1 VVLGGS
7 CNLYRVWWLLLV
19 RYKIDRWSGG
29 IYIIYMVLL
38 GMYSLDRN
46 RLAIYKVGGVGDM
59 RHLRGAGV
67 STGATLDC
75 RSVRTCFP
83 AAWGSTAKVH
93 GVARGCTKVFERN
106 GGLK

>member
-1 VVLGGS
+1 MSGS

-19 RYKIDRWSGG
+19 RYKIDRLSGG

-38 GMYSLDRN
+38 GMYSLDRS
-46 RLAIYKVGGVGDM
+46 RLAIYRVGGVGDM

-67 STGATLDC
+67 STGATLEC
-75 RSVRTCFP
+75 GPVRTHFP

>member
-1 VVLGGS
+1 MSGS
-7 CNLYRVWWLLLV
+7 CNLYRVWWLLSV

-38 GMYSLDRN
+38 GMYSLDRSQ
-46 RLAIYKVGGVGDM
+46 LAIYRVGGVGDM

-67 STGATLDC
+67 STGATLEC
-75 RSVRTCFP
+75 GSVRTRFP

>member
-1 VVLGGS
+1 MVLGGS
-7 CNLYRVWWLLLV
+7 CNLYRVWWLLV

-29 IYIIYMVLL
+29 IYMIYMVLL
-38 GMYSLDRN
+38 GMYSLDRS
-46 RLAIYKVGGVGDM
+46 RLAIYRVGDVGDM

-67 STGATLDC
+67 STGATLEC
-75 RSVRTCFP
+75 GSVRTRFS

>member
-1 VVLGGS
+1 MSGS

-29 IYIIYMVLL
+29 IYMIYMVLL
-38 GMYSLDRN
+38 GMYSLDRS
-46 RLAIYKVGGVGDM
+46 RLAIYRVGDVGDM

-67 STGATLDC
+67 STGATLEC
-75 RSVRTCFP
+75 GSVRTCFP
-83 AAWGSTAKVH
+83 ATWGCAAKVH
-93 GVARGCTKVFERN
+93 GVARGCTEVFERN